1 MALPEWPRPPS
12 PHRRL
17 GTGLRVAAAK
27 RLCVPDRTPWTSRWW
42 LRERRAPRRQR
53 HSPSLPRC
61 IRKSDHKEKKKK
73 RHIRENA
80 TREAWAGSP
89 AGNRE
94 ASRSIPEQNA
104 LGNQGSG
111 SGTWAAPRRQ
121 GAYAH
126 ACRGALPLCRQSPE
140 QEAWGRERTQLP
152 VGTEGDCCSQFSR
165 IRGMSGESSAY
176 VLYPFHVRVNT
187 LLIP

>member
-1 MALPEWPRPPS
+1 MAWPYLCGRVLPLPIGDWVQGCVSRLQAALRAWPNTLDIKVVAQGEDS
-12 PHRRL
+12 TEKAS
-17 GTGLRVAAAK
+17 GTA
-27 RLCVPDRTPWTSRWW
+27 
-42 LRERRAPRRQR
+42 RACRGAFTVTA
-53 HSPSLPRC
+53 
-61 IRKSDHKEKKKK
+61 KKKNTQNQKKQQKK
-73 RHIRENA
+73 RKRQLGKPGLE
-80 TREAWAGSP
+80 SP

-94 ASRSIPEQNA
+94 ASRSIPEHNA

-165 IRGMSGESSAY
+165 IRGMSG
-176 VLYPFHVRVNT
+176 
-187 LLIP
+187 